1 MEFNKLISG
10 ANPLKR
16 FGLMS
21 KSQKNEDKFSSPS
34 RQCNGVCN
42 NGINALS
49 HIGSERRKWFL
60 AKTSKSLGKN
70 IIVIVTILIVL
81 VGRLMGY
88 LL

>member
-60 AKTSKSLGKN
+60 AKTSKSLGKKN
-70 IIVIVTILIVL
+70 YTFLNLLSQSGKLRYIL
-81 VGRLMGY
+81 
-88 LL
+88 